1 MFPYDTADWS
11 VVDGPMY
18 MLANTSLPGIFT
30 AIAAVLCVW
39 MLVVGNRSEHQQ
51 YTKSKI

>member
-1 MFPYDTADWS
+1 MFPYDTADWA

-39 MLVVGNRSEHQQ
+39 VLVAGNRSEHAQ
-51 YTKSKI
+51 YAKSEK

>member
-1 MFPYDTADWS
+1 MFPYDTEDWS
-11 VVDGPMY
+11 VVNGPMY
-18 MLANTSLPGIFT
+18 MLANTSVPGIFK

-51 YTKSKI
+51 YAKSKK